1 MFEIVKQSG
10 TAWRTLRR
18 LEDFERSLTE
28 DQKALLSEVK
38 TSLRGMSKG
47 VVPDDIRPVVD
58 YVLADDGESTMIKAI
73 GAVMHPAVKS
83 SLAGIK
89 GAISPDSHGQQ
100 DESEPFTVVCRNCG
114 FVAQYGLTE
123 HE

>member
-18 LEDFERSLTE
+18 LEDFEKSLTD
-28 DQKALLSEVK
+28 DQKALLSEIK

-89 GAISPDSHGQQ
+89 GSFSSDSHVQP
-100 DESEPFTVVCRNCG
+100 ESTQPFTVVCRNCG

-123 HE
+123 QD